1 MSKSTKFKIVS
12 NINRSLKIKFI
23 MKKILAFDLD
33 GTLIDNTRGSFRRIN
48 LILSELDLG
57 PIPEEKLKEF
67 WGKKVKKLFH
77 LVCKEVGA
85 NKKQRHELES
95 RNMEIFSRL
104 DFEVSADVLYA
115 LRALKEKGVLIALIT
130 SRSSKNLKKL
140 AEKSG
145 LSKDDLAA
153 LFDFIQTAD
162 SYKHRKPDG
171 RVFRPL
177 LKWAH
182 SQDVSASNIIYFG
195 DTVEYD
201 LEATKT
207 SDPKIDFVGVASGL
221 NTKEDFIKGGVDEN
235 KIISKFEHLAK
246 YLISFHL

>member
-1 MSKSTKFKIVS
+1 
-12 NINRSLKIKFI
+12 

-33 GTLIDNTRGSFRRIN
+33 GTLIDNTRVSFRRIN
-48 LILSELDLG
+48 EVLVELGLG
-57 PIPEEKLKEF
+57 PIPEERLKEF

-85 NKKQRHELES
+85 NKKQRKEIEAMD
-95 RNMEIFSRL
+95 MEIFSRL
-104 DFEVSADVLYA
+104 EFEVSTDVLYA
-115 LRALKEKGVLIALIT
+115 LRALKEKGALIALVT

-145 LSKDDLAA
+145 LSDDGLST

-162 SYKHRKPDG
+162 SYRHRKPDG

-182 SQDVSASNIIYFG
+182 SQGMSASDIVYFG

-201 LEATKT
+201 LEATK
-207 SDPKIDFVGVASGL
+207 SSKPKIDFVGIASGL
-221 NTKEDFIKGGVDEN
+221 NTKEDFIKGGVDQN
-235 KIISKFEHLAK
+235 KIISKFENLAK